1 MYSIQV
7 NKGQKIYEKITSCL
21 FTKLINV
28 MTMKY
33 FKHYIILVL
42 EEVILIF

>member
-7 NKGQKIYEKITSCL
+7 NKQHKIYEKFISLL
-21 FTKLINV
+21 FTKLIKV
-28 MTMKY
+28 ITMKS
-33 FKHYIILVL
+33 FKHYFILVL